1 MLRIAVLALL
11 VISFISISPAFAEG
25 IIELNSDQDN
35 ILATDSI
42 LVYGTVTGVTDYI
55 PVNLKVIAPDGEL
68 VFSPKVPID
77 DSGEF
82 KRLIHPPLPS
92 FKVGTYTIFESHDDI
107 DDSARIEFTVTGM
120 SLVKEPKVAAPG
132 TGDRIIFPGLEIS
145 ANAIEGSDTI
155 TITGTSVSRDTD
167 ITFTINSPNGNL
179 VSVEQIT
186 PNTNGQFT
194 VEIKTGGPLWS
205 EDGVYTVTANQGIA
219 SEFQDSIEV
228 EIVEGKVIPEFGTI
242 AAMILVVSIISIIAV
257 SAKSRLSIMPR
268 F

>member
-1 MLRIAVLALL
+1 MLRITVLALL
-11 VISFISISPAFAEG
+11 VISFISISPALAEG
-25 IIELNSDQDN
+25 TIELNSDQNN
-35 ILATDSI
+35 IQATDTI

-55 PVNLKVIAPDGEL
+55 PINLKVIAPDGEL
-68 VFSPKVPID
+68 VFSPQVPID
-77 DSGEF
+77 DNGEF

-92 FKVGTYTIFESHDDI
+92 FKVGTYTIFASHDDI
-107 DDSARIEFTVTGM
+107 DDSARIEFTVTGPT
-120 SLVKEPKVAAPG
+120 LVKETVAAPG

-145 ANAIEGSDTI
+145 ATAIEGSDTI
-155 TITGTSVSRDTD
+155 TITGTVISRDTD

-186 PNTNGQFT
+186 ANDNGQFT
-194 VEIKTGGPLWS
+194 VEIKTGGPLWT

-219 SEFQDSIEV
+219 SEFQDSVEV
-228 EIVEGKVIPEFGTI
+228 EIVEGRVVPEFGTI
-242 AAMILVVSIISIIAV
+242 AVMILVVAIISIIAV